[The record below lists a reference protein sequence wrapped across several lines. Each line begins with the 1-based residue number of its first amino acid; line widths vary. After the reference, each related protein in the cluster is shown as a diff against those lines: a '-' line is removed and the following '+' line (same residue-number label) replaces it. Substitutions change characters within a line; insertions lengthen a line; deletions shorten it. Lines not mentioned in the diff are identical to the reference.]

1 MMRKFPDHISTSYYD
16 DAEISA
22 EISAEIFASYDVEIV
37 SAHDAKNSASY
48 RRFSFTTLV
57 MDP

>member
-1 MMRKFPDHISTSYYD
+1 MMRKFPAHISTSYYD
-16 DAEISA
+16 DA

-37 SAHDAKNSASY
+37 SAHDAKISASY